1 MRRIGSLIIL
11 TLLLT
16 GILPLTFK
24 IILVRA
30 GTIVVPDDYPT
41 IQEAVDAAS
50 SRDTVSV
57 KCGIYRE
64 HVVVN
69 KPLSLLG
76 EDTNNTVID
85 GNGTGCGILVTAD
98 YTSVKGLRVQNCED
112 GIKVESDD
120 NVISSNLV
128 SSNGHKE
135 TEVWTNQEIYQ
146 DFVSPVNRW
155 YVHNLINGSYTAF
168 FNITEHTPAIS
179 IQALGREDVNQL
191 FVGLFYD
198 RNSDNEPQLKEYVS
212 YGDAKERNVHVYL
225 VNPPDGHYI
234 IKVLGWEVLGNP
246 GHFDLEMTRY
256 FGYGIAIL
264 SSRNNMIADNVVSH
278 NPVGLYLYDSSN
290 ATIQYNEAIENV
302 GGIVLSNSSWCVISN
317 NNACLNKLGS
327 GIRQFG
333 NGMTFWA
340 VQSSQI
346 AENNVS
352 SNLFGIW
359 LLDSSNNDVTGNNL
373 VSDQGWGL
381 VMYASH
387 DNEVAYNNISISG
400 PSSDGVRMMFSRQN
414 YFREN
419 CFESNGHAGIYF
431 WLHNENNSIIRNKFH
446 SNGAHGVELKLLC
459 DNNIIA
465 DNDIRFSGINGIL
478 ILESSGCT
486 VTRNYVFS
494 NNRGVISHDASENK
508 IYHNN
513 VLDSWELQAA
523 DFNSAN
529 AWDNGC
535 EGNFWSNYNGTDLD
549 GDGVG
554 DTHLLWEGVDKY
566 PLVNLYWNPA
576 DVDHDMDVDLY
587 DAVRL
592 LVAYG
597 SELGNENFNPHCDI
611 SEPYGKI
618 DLYDAVL
625 MLVNYG
631 EKYSPQILS

>member
-1 MRRIGSLIIL
+1 MRRISSLLIL
-11 TLLLT
+11 TSLLMGMLPLSFR
-16 GILPLTFK
+16 ILP
-24 IILVRA
+24 VGA
-30 GTIVVPDDYPT
+30 GTITVPDDYPT

-50 SRDTVSV
+50 NGDTVFV
-57 KCGIYRE
+57 KCGVYNE

-85 GNGTGCGILVTAD
+85 GNGTGYGILVTAD
-98 YTSVKGLRVQNCED
+98 YVSVKGLRVQNCEE

-120 NVISSNLV
+120 NAISSNLV
-128 SSNGHKE
+128 SSNGRNE
-135 TEVWTNQEIYQ
+135 TEIRTNQEIYQ

-155 YVHNLINGSYTAF
+155 YLHNLINGSYTAF

-191 FVGLFYD
+191 FIGLFYD
-198 RNSDNEPQLKEYVS
+198 RNNDNEPQLQEYVS

-225 VNPPDGHYI
+225 INPPNGHYI
-234 IKVLGWEVLGNP
+234 IKVLGWEVLANP
-246 GHFDLEMTRY
+246 GHFDLEITRY
-256 FGYGIAIL
+256 LGYGIAIL
-264 SSRNNMIADNVVSH
+264 SSRNNMIADNLVSH

-290 ATIQYNEAIENV
+290 TTIQYNEAAENV
-302 GGIVLSNSSWCVISN
+302 GGIVLSNSSWCFISN
-317 NNACLNKLGS
+317 NNASLNKLGS

-340 VQSSQI
+340 VQNSQI

-359 LLDSSNNDVTGNNL
+359 LLDSSNNDVIGNNL

-419 CFESNGHAGIYF
+419 CFQSNGHAGIYF
-431 WLHNENNSIIRNKFH
+431 WLDNKNNSIIRNKFH

-465 DNDIRFSGINGIL
+465 DNDIRFNGINGIL

-494 NNRGVISHDASENK
+494 NNRGVISHDSLENM

-513 VLDSWELQAA
+513 IIDSWELQAA

-529 AWDNGC
+529 TWDNGC
-535 EGNFWSNYNGTDLD
+535 EGNYWSNYNGTDLD
-549 GDGVG
+549 GDGIG
-554 DTHLLWEGVDKY
+554 DTELPWEGVDNY
-566 PLVNLYWNPA
+566 PLMNPYWNPA
-576 DVDHDMDVDLY
+576 DINHDLEVNLY
-587 DAVRL
+587 DAV
-592 LVAYG
+592 LVLVSYG
-597 SELGNENFNPHCDI
+597 SKLGDENFNPHCDI
-611 SEPYGKI
+611 EEPYGII

-625 MLVNYG
+625 ILVNYG
-631 EKYSPQILS
+631 KRYDP